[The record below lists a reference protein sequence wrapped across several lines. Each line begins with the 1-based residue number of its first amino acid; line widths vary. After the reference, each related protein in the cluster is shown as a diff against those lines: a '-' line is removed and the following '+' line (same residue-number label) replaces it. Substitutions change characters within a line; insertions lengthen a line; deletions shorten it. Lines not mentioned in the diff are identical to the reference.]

1 MYTTEIL
8 CICMNEVKIFN
19 RIQSC
24 IFQLLK
30 LASIDTLVLI
40 DILVLFIC
48 FIVLFKLLKH
58 KDFMP
63 IFLFVDI

>member
-1 MYTTEIL
+1 MEIL
-8 CICMNEVKIFN
+8 CICMNEVKISN

-48 FIVLFKLLKH
+48 FLFKLLKH
-58 KDFMP
+58 KNFMP